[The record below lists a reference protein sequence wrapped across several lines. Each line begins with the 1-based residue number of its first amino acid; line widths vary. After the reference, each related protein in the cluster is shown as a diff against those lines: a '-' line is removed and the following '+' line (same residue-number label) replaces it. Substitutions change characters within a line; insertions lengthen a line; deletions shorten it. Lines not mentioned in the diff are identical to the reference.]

1 MLRVA
6 EGFLLGFRHQG
17 IVSLRAH
24 PTRPEGLPASAGSNI
39 PRMRPLLSRGS
50 WLALLLVPG
59 IAPAGDF
66 VPPEVQFSLQHLK
79 SEERPRAAQALGPLE
94 QLPRYQVQLEA
105 DPKARRVKGHLRVE
119 LSVRTRALDAVHLRV
134 TPNAFNPH
142 VELSEVKVNGQ
153 PVKPERPEDSL
164 YRLPLAEPVAP
175 GGSVVVEVDLDAR
188 VPRAQPG
195 ASSLLGALSASSAG
209 GGDYGAFSATDDVL
223 SLVGVV
229 PLVPPLDAGGS
240 PWAGPTGVG
249 DLALYEPSNVIANV
263 IVPSGWKVHV
273 TGAPLGEVPQKDG
286 RVRFSFAAGA
296 VRDFPVFVSRG
307 YESASRTVNG
317 VTVES
322 HFAARDA
329 ETGKRVLKY
338 ASDALTE
345 MERRLGPL
353 PFKYFRVVE
362 APLSG
367 GAGGM
372 EFPGLVTVGTSLY
385 RGVQDPNSVLSGVQ
399 GMEQMQ
405 QLLQAMGS
413 DAAPLGQ
420 LGQALE
426 RTLEFT
432 VAHEVAHQYFAGLV
446 GSDPIHLPVVDESL
460 AQYTALL
467 YMEWKHGK
475 AVAERMRQ
483 EALVSAYHMLRLSG
497 GKDAPANRPTSD
509 FADSLQYGALVYG
522 KAPLLH
528 HASRKLMGDEAFF
541 KGLRAYVDT
550 YRFKW
555 SCADCLTRELGRA
568 SPANAAALERL
579 RVRWWQEAHGDEDLG
594 EANMGALL
602 GGMGGQQM
610 DAETLKLLEEL
621 LPGMMGQ

>member
-1 MLRVA
+1 
-6 EGFLLGFRHQG
+6 
-17 IVSLRAH
+17 
-24 PTRPEGLPASAGSNI
+24 
-39 PRMRPLLSRGS
+39 MRPLLPRWS
-50 WLALLLVPG
+50 WLALLLAPG

-79 SEERPRAAQALGPLE
+79 PEERARAAQALGPLE
-94 QLPRYQVQLEA
+94 QLPRYQVQLEV

-119 LSVRTRALDAVHLRV
+119 LTARARALEAVHLRV

-164 YRLPLAEPVAP
+164 YRLPLATPVAP
-175 GGSVVVEVDLDAR
+175 GGAVVVELDLDAR
-188 VPRAQPG
+188 APRAQPG
-195 ASSLLGALSASSAG
+195 TSSLLGALSASG
-209 GGDYGAFSATDDVL
+209 GPGDYGAFSATEDFL

-249 DLALYEPSNVIANV
+249 DLALYEPANVIANV

-273 TGAPLGEVPQKDG
+273 TGSPLGELPQKDG

-307 YESASRTVNG
+307 YESLSRTVNG

-329 ETGKRVLKY
+329 VVGKRVLQY

-345 MERRLGPL
+345 LEKRLGPL
-353 PFKYFRVVE
+353 PFRYFRVVE

-385 RGVQDPNSVLSGVQ
+385 RGAGDPGGALSGLQ
-399 GMEQMQ
+399 GLEQMQ
-405 QLLQAMGS
+405 QLLQAMGG

-420 LGQALE
+420 LGEALE

-446 GSDPIHLPVVDESL
+446 GSDPIHSPVVDESL

-497 GKDAPANRPTSD
+497 GKDAPADRPTSE
-509 FADSLQYGALVYG
+509 FSDSLQYGALVYG

-541 KGLRAYVDT
+541 RGLRAYVDT

-555 SCADCLTRELGRA
+555 TCDDCLTQQLAKA
-568 SPANAAALERL
+568 SPPHAAALERL
-579 RVRWWQEAHGDEDLG
+579 RVRWWKEAHGDEDLG
-594 EANMGALL
+594 EPNLGALL
-602 GGMGGQQM
+602 GGGGQL
-610 DAETLKLLEEL
+610 DPETLKLMEEL
-621 LPGMMGQ
+621 LPGLLGQ